1 MTKTT
6 RIILA
11 ALLGVN
17 ALGAFLFLGYS
28 IGNADSA
35 PEYRAVTVSVS
46 DLAPE
51 RADAIVK
58 DRQASVA
65 ALADFGARMNNNAS
79 DLRNAVD
86 ELNRAHADMLDAMA
100 PGE

>member
-11 ALLGVN
+11 ALLGIN

-35 PEYRAVTVSVS
+35 PQSYSASVSVS
-46 DLAPE
+46 EIAPE
-51 RADAIVK
+51 QADAIIK

-65 ALADFGARMNNNAS
+65 ALANFGARMNNDAS
-79 DLRNAVD
+79 DLQDAVD
-86 ELNRAHADMLDAMA
+86 ELNQAHSDMLDAIA
-100 PGE
+100 PGQ

>member
-11 ALLGVN
+11 ALLGIN

-35 PEYRAVTVSVS
+35 SEYHPVTVSVGE
-46 DLAPE
+46 LAPE
-51 RADAIVK
+51 QADAIVK

-65 ALADFGARMNNNAS
+65 ALANFGARMNNDAS
-79 DLRNAVD
+79 DLQDAVD
-86 ELNRAHADMLDAMA
+86 ELNAAHSNMLDAIA
-100 PGE
+100 PGD